1 MSMSV
6 DIYQYDDFR
15 LFLADCYKDKKA
27 GDPGCSYRTFAA
39 EAGFSNP
46 GFFNDVVKGRR
57 KLSPGATVK
66 MIKAFGLSATESA
79 YFDLLVH
86 YGQTRDDGKRAE
98 VYKNILSRRNRSS
111 FTRLNPLLA
120 KYYQDYRYPL
130 VRCAIEAS
138 GFSGDYARLAEFI
151 DPPLQTAVVVK
162 IVRDLCEWGMVE
174 QHSDGRYVLT
184 QKLIEPPDTLRHL
197 VRELNGEWIKHAF
210 SALRRLPPEDRDI
223 SSLLVT
229 VSEDNYRKIQEK
241 LKDLRDE
248 IFAIARDDANPQTV
262 MQLNIQ
268 LFPRSRKNGRG
279 RT

>member
-1 MSMSV
+1 MSV

-15 LFLADCYKDKKA
+15 LFLADCYKDKKVKKP
-27 GDPGCSYRTFAA
+27 DCSFRVFAA

-57 KLSPGATVK
+57 KLSPGATEK
-66 MIKAFGLSATESA
+66 MIKAFGLSATEAA
-79 YFDLLVH
+79 YFQLLVQ
-86 YGQTRDDGKRAE
+86 YGQTHDDAKRAE

-138 GFSGDYARLAEFI
+138 GFKGDYDRLAEFV
-151 DPPLQTAVVVK
+151 DPPLQPAVVVK
-162 IVRDLCEWGMVE
+162 IVRDLCEWGLVE
-174 QHSDGRYVLT
+174 QQSDGRYMLT
-184 QKLIEPPDTLRHL
+184 RKLLEPPDTLRHL

-210 SALRRLPPEDRDI
+210 GALRRLPPDNRDI
-223 SSLLVT
+223 SSLLVN
-229 VSEDNYRKIQEK
+229 VSEENYLKIQEK
-241 LKDLRDE
+241 IRDLRDE
-248 IFAIARDDANPQTV
+248 IFSIARDDANPQVV

-268 LFPRSRKNGRG
+268 LFPRSRRNARG
-279 RT
+279 RP